1 MSMSL
6 PPLRYQSQ
14 INLLNS
20 YSFPAVTLAYFL
32 RYPNQYS
39 KHVISTDVLDRHF
52 DPSTQR
58 LHSTRL
64 HLKRSK
70 IPSAVLR
77 FLPKSVLGSTNNN
90 AGQSYI
96 LEKTVV
102 DVKEGWMKT
111 ETKNLEWTGILSVV
125 EKQHYERRPVRK
137 FDATSASSE
146 AALNIS
152 AEGRT
157 DVKTMVSFE
166 SRFGQTRLL
175 SKRTKPAS
183 TYMAEDAEE
192 QVPKRGLFATWSSAS
207 IQRSIELVGV
217 RRTGDH
223 FTKSTE
229 GMKLVLERLR
239 IGGVVNVLEGMKR
252 DRDSILMGAHIPW
265 KRKVER
271 SRHDEMIDQLL
282 EDE

>member
-1 MSMSL
+1 MSTSL

-125 EKQHYERRPVRK
+125 EKQHYERRPVRN
-137 FDATSASSE
+137 FDAASGSSE
-146 AALNIS
+146 AALDMS

-183 TYMAEDAEE
+183 KSLAEDDEE
-192 QVPKRGLFATWSSAS
+192 QAPKRGLFATWSSAS

-252 DRDSILMGAHIPW
+252 DRDSILIGAHLPW
-265 KRKVER
+265 KRKVEQ